1 MPTESTEYLAAY
13 ASARSCLIALARRS
27 PPSTAA
33 TFDELLFVLDE
44 LHEGGDRTSYPLVS
58 TRTDLLEWLEAAVR
72 RMVAEGGD
80 VGALELIVAVSQA
93 V

>member
-1 MPTESTEYLAAY
+1 MPNESAEYLAAY
-13 ASARSCLIALARRS
+13 TSVRSCLIALARRS

-33 TFDELLFVLDE
+33 TFDELLFALDE
-44 LHEGGDRTSYPLVS
+44 LHEGWDQTSYPLVAIQ
-58 TRTDLLEWLEAAVR
+58 TDLLERLEAAVR
-72 RMVAEGGD
+72 RMVAGGGD